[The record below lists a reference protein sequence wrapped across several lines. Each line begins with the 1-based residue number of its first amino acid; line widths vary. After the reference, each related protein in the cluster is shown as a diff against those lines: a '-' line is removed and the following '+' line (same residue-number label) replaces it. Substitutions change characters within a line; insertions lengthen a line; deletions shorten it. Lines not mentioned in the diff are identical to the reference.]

1 MEKWAKVLGIIS
13 IVILVF
19 LTVVSLITFVQVSLL
34 NWDSMGMLI
43 VGFSIWVGGII
54 IALWLLGFLIAWII
68 KKVK

>member
-1 MEKWAKVLGIIS
+1 
-13 IVILVF
+13 
-19 LTVVSLITFVQVSLL
+19 
-34 NWDSMGMLI
+34 MGMLI

>member
-43 VGFSIWVGGII
+43 VGSSIWVGGII